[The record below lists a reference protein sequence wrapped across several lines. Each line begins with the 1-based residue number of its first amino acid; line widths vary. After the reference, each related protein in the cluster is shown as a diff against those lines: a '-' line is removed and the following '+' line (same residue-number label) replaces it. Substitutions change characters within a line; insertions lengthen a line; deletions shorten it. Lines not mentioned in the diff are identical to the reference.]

1 MALRAYWKGY
11 LKLSLVSCPVAL
23 YPASS
28 SSERIA
34 LRGINKQTGNR
45 LKQQM
50 VDSVT
55 GEPVPS
61 EERGKGY
68 EVGRDRY
75 LPVEEEELERIAIES
90 SHTIDIDRFVPREE
104 IDPRYFDAPY
114 YVAPTDAVGQEA
126 FAVIR
131 EAMRKKNMVGL
142 GRVVLY
148 RRERILM
155 LEPLEQGLMA
165 TSLRYAYEVR
175 DHKPYFEDLPNIE
188 LPKEMLDLAAHI
200 LDTKAGHFEPEKFED
215 RYENALTEMLR
226 RKQAGMAEEPAKPT
240 PEPARV
246 VNLMDALRRSVAA
259 ERGTPARTAGERRS
273 RAAAKTPAR
282 ARRGMKRAG

>member
-23 YPASS
+23 FPASS

-55 GEPVPS
+55 GDPVPS

-75 LPVEEEELERIAIES
+75 LSVEEEELERIAIES

-114 YVAPTDAVGQEA
+114 YIAPTDAV
-126 FAVIR
+126 
-131 EAMRKKNMVGL
+131 
-142 GRVVLY
+142 
-148 RRERILM
+148 
-155 LEPLEQGLMA
+155 
-165 TSLRYAYEVR
+165 
-175 DHKPYFEDLPNIE
+175 
-188 LPKEMLDLAAHI
+188 
-200 LDTKAGHFEPEKFED
+200 
-215 RYENALTEMLR
+215 
-226 RKQAGMAEEPAKPT
+226 
-240 PEPARV
+240 
-246 VNLMDALRRSVAA
+246 
-259 ERGTPARTAGERRS
+259 
-273 RAAAKTPAR
+273 
-282 ARRGMKRAG
+282 